1 MAAVLDP
8 AAAVTLAEL
17 ADGWLSER
25 VRRKTLD
32 AMTARNYRSSLAGF
46 TAHYGLGPPE
56 HLTAG
61 DIEAWLESRGHLS
74 AATRRGDLT
83 AVRGFTDAL
92 VRAGWLQRN
101 PAADVAAVKQPESV
115 PRALDPDQ
123 VAALLAVCPDRR
135 GRAICW
141 LQVGEGLRC
150 MEVAGLRVEDW
161 SRSTGKLLVH
171 GKNSRQRE
179 LPVIDNVTAAL
190 DDYLDEHPAADGP
203 LIRSYRR
210 PWLPLTADT
219 ISGLVSEWMR
229 AAGIKRSARDGISAH
244 ALRHTCAS
252 DVLEASHDLPLVQE
266 MLGHRQLQT
275 TSIYLRRANLG
286 RMRDGMTGR
295 SYGADDTRQSHLHRV
310 KPLTALL
317 ALSRRA
323 DERSTFT
330 STGKGS
336 G

>member
-1 MAAVLDP
+1 MAALDP
-8 AAAVTLAEL
+8 VATVTLAEL
-17 ADGWLSER
+17 ADGWLDER

-32 AMTARNYRSSLAGF
+32 PMTARNYRSSLDGF
-46 TAHYGLGPPE
+46 TRHYGTGPPE
-56 HLTAG
+56 NLTAA
-61 DIEAWLESRGHLS
+61 DVEAWLESRGHLS

-92 VRAGWLQRN
+92 VRAGWLNRN
-101 PAADVAAVKQPESV
+101 PAADVAPVKQPESV

-123 VAALLAVCPDRR
+123 VTALLAACPDSR

-161 SRSTGKLLVH
+161 SRATAKLLVH

-179 LPVIDNVTAAL
+179 LPVIDPVTAAL
-190 DDYLDEHPAADGP
+190 DDYLTEHPAADGP

-210 PWLPLTADT
+210 PWEPLRPDT
-219 ISGLVSEWMR
+219 ISGIVSQWMR
-229 AAGIKRSARDGISAH
+229 ASGIKRAPRDGVSAH

-286 RMRDGMTGR
+286 RMRDGMAGR
-295 SYGADDTRQSHLHRV
+295 SYGTDDTRTSHLHRV
-310 KPLTALL
+310 EPLTKLL
-317 ALSRRA
+317 AISRGA
-323 DERSTFT
+323 
-330 STGKGS
+330 
-336 G
+336 